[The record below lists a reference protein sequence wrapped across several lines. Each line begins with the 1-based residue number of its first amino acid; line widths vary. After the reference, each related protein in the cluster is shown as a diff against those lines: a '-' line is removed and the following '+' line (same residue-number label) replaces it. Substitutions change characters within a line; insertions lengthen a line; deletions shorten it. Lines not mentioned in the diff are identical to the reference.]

1 MRSSSAESKFQRP
14 TEPSA
19 VKHVGW
25 RMAGFD
31 KPKVRKE
38 FAESVNM
45 TASELRDWLTT
56 DESRKVGWKG
66 KDGDAAESV
75 GHASGR
81 RIVELLGKKAGEL
94 SDNDYAHM
102 RKVVGYV
109 RRHCA
114 QRPENIYTSRW
125 RYSLMNWGHD
135 PCRD

>member
-1 MRSSSAESKFQRP
+1 MVAS
-14 TEPSA
+14 
-19 VKHVGW
+19 
-25 RMAGFD
+25 D
-31 KPKVRKE
+31 KTKIRKD
-38 FAESVNM
+38 FANAVNM
-45 TASELRDWLTT
+45 TASELSDWLDTE
-56 DESRKVGWKG
+56 ESRKVGWKG
-66 KDGDAAESV
+66 KDGKAAESV

-81 RIVELLGKKAGEL
+81 RIVELLGKKSAEL
-94 SDNDYAHM
+94 SDDDYAHM